1 MMLFT
6 LSATAI
12 QSSIASLRTP
22 YMYIPPLTAR
32 TCPVIYDASS
42 DARKQTAAATSS
54 GVPSRRSGIFDAQS
68 SCALLGQSRAS
79 CRSRSS
85 PGATTFTVMPRD
97 ATSSASALANPI
109 SPAFDA
115 A

>member
-12 QSSIASLRTP
+12 QSS

-32 TCPVIYDASS
+32 TCPVIYAASS
-42 DARKQTAAATSS
+42 DARKHTAAATSS
-54 GVPSRRSGIFDAQS
+54 ARAEPAERNLRRPV
-68 SCALLGQSRAS
+68 ALRAS
-79 CRSRSS
+79 PSIARVMSVSIS

-97 ATSSASALANPI
+97 ATSRASALAKPI

>member
-12 QSSIASLRTP
+12 HSS
-22 YMYIPPLTAR
+22 YMYIPPLTAS
-32 TCPVIYDASS
+32 TCPVIYAASS
-42 DARKQTAAATSS
+42 DARKHAAAATSS
-54 GVPSRRSGIFDAQS
+54 TRAQPAERNLRRPVDLG
-68 SCALLGQSRAS
+68 LLGDGARHVGVDHARA
-79 CRSRSS
+79 RS
-85 PGATTFTVMPRD
+85 TFTVMPRD
-97 ATSSASALANPI
+97 ATSRASALAKPI